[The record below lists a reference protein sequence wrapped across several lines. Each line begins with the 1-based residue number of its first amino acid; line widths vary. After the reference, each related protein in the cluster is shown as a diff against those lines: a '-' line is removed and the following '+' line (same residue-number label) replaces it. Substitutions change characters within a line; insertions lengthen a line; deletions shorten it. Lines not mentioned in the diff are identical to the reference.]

1 MARMNWRILGVSIA
15 MVVFN
20 LEAAAAIGQEKIKF
34 PVGVG
39 TKTVGTNMFWLG
51 VKKGFFDEVGLDVQP
66 GRNRSNTS
74 TRVICSW

>member
-34 PVGVG
+34 SVGVG
-39 TKTVGTNMFWLG
+39 TDRWAPTCFG
-51 VKKGFFDEVGLDVQP
+51 EE
-66 GRNRSNTS
+66 
-74 TRVICSW
+74 

>member
-20 LEAAAAIGQEKIKF
+20 LEAAAAISQEKIKF

-39 TKTVGTNMFWLG
+39 TKTVGTKCFG
-51 VKKGFFDEVGLDVQP
+51 SE
-66 GRNRSNTS
+66 
-74 TRVICSW
+74 